1 MDRAYTL
8 SSLIKMREGFYNT
21 RPRTAHKLKV
31 GDGRPYYIGDNGQG
45 HWFLGD
51 RIGSTIRDFP
61 IKGQVFVEQ
70 VSEVEYAWDRESAG
84 WSGIIGDPRVNE
96 PMGEKSLRLMRTAAA
111 AVHDL
116 GLI

>member
-1 MDRAYTL
+1 M
-8 SSLIKMREGFYNT
+8 
-21 RPRTAHKLKV
+21 
-31 GDGRPYYIGDNGQG
+31 
-45 HWFLGD
+45 
-51 RIGSTIRDFP
+51 
-61 IKGQVFVEQ
+61 FVEQ